1 MDTLQVLEMEKYV
14 EDLRLY
20 YCQIV
25 QHQQQ
30 QLQLAINCTS
40 NITVDKEIVDNIEEE
55 DKYNEDSE
63 DSEDSDE
70 EQHQDED
77 NWINSMRA
85 KWLQLIV
92 TDMCKYKPSES
103 KPQLDQFFACII
115 RANLL
120 QQFLAQV
127 QDICHDVA
135 SQIHRLASVVQ
146 LLVYKPVHEVEAI
159 FGGPLTLDIIKTQIN
174 FLKWMFIWLLHH
186 CYTQQTHLLNNV
198 PENINKTTIQQNH

>member
-103 KPQLDQFFACII
+103 KPQLDQFLLALFELIYYNNFSHKCKTFAMM
-115 RANLL
+115 L
-120 QQFLAQV
+120 
-127 QDICHDVA
+127 H
-135 SQIHRLASVVQ
+135 
-146 LLVYKPVHEVEAI
+146 
-159 FGGPLTLDIIKTQIN
+159 
-174 FLKWMFIWLLHH
+174 LKSIA
-186 CYTQQTHLLNNV
+186 
-198 PENINKTTIQQNH
+198 